1 MDESVI
7 DRAVYAE
14 LRDTTGAK
22 FVAELVDTFIEE
34 GPGMLAEL
42 RAARAEGNAE
52 RFRRAVHSLKSN
64 GRAFG
69 AVKLTALAREFELKG
84 LDADPT
90 RDVAGLAA
98 LGFFV
103 QLPLALPPLASGVL
117 LLFLVGYSTPI
128 GQLIPLR
135 RRAFMPREDVVA
147 AFASA
152 PVLAADRFR
161 ADIDT
166 AIDQDLPDRGW

>member
-14 LRDTTGAK
+14 LRATTGAE

-52 RFRRAVHSLKSN
+52 RFRRAAHSLKSN
-64 GRAFG
+64 GRTFG
-69 AVKLTALAREFELKG
+69 AVKLTALARDLELKG

-90 RDVAGLAA
+90 RDVAG
-98 LGFFV
+98 
-103 QLPLALPPLASGVL
+103 
-117 LLFLVGYSTPI
+117 
-128 GQLIPLR
+128 
-135 RRAFMPREDVVA
+135 
-147 AFASA
+147 FAGLEA
-152 PVLAADRFR
+152 EYARAADELKTLRN
-161 ADIDT
+161 
-166 AIDQDLPDRGW
+166 G